1 MEKRFMNMAIRE
13 AIKAYK
19 LDEVPV
25 GSVIIK
31 DNKII
36 SSAYNECIRA
46 NDATAHAELLAIR
59 RACETLGNYRLTD
72 CDMYVTLEPCM
83 MCLGAIL
90 EARVKNL
97 YIALLDYKRGAC
109 ISKMQLQDS
118 SLSYH
123 KLNVFY
129 NESKIYKYLLQN
141 FFKKLRQS

>member
-1 MEKRFMNMAIRE
+1 MAIRE

-25 GSVIIK
+25 GAVIIK

>member
-25 GSVIIK
+25 GAVIIK

-36 SSAYNECIRA
+36 SSAYNECIHA
-46 NDATAHAELLAIR
+46 NDATAHAEILAIR
-59 RACETLGNYRLTD
+59 RACETLGNYRLSD

-90 EARVKNL
+90 EARIKNL

>member
-1 MEKRFMNMAIRE
+1 MNMAIRE

-25 GSVIIK
+25 GAVIIK

-97 YIALLDYKRGAC
+97 HIALLDYKRGAC

>member
-1 MEKRFMNMAIRE
+1 MNMAIRE

-25 GSVIIK
+25 GAVIIK

-36 SSAYNECIRA
+36 SSAYNESICSS
-46 NDATAHAELLAIR
+46 DATAHAEIIAIR
-59 RACETLGNYRLTD
+59 RACEAMDNYRLTD

-90 EARVKNL
+90 EARIKNL
-97 YIALLDYKRGAC
+97 YIGLLDYKRGAC

-123 KLNVFY
+123 KLNVVY
-129 NESKIYKYLLQN
+129 DESKIYKYLLQN